1 MAWEQFSIAMQ
12 KFAKQYKE
20 GESERFDTV
29 AKPNMTIIMCV
40 TAESPVSGSPDYVA
54 YTGPAE
60 QRHQLSSPSVPFCKL
75 QLFHNSRNM
84 GCVGK
89 SLLL

>member
-1 MAWEQFSIAMQ
+1 MQ

-40 TAESPVSGSPDYVA
+40 TVESPVPGSPDYVA

-60 QRHQLSSPSVPFCKL
+60 QRPAEFSLDPFL
-75 QLFHNSRNM
+75 
-84 GCVGK
+84 
-89 SLLL
+89 

>member
-1 MAWEQFSIAMQ
+1 MHQGSLVYQVCLQNTIAWEQFSIAMQ

-29 AKPNMTIIMCV
+29 VKPYMTIIMCV
-40 TAESPVSGSPDYVA
+40 TVESPVSGSPDYVA

-60 QRHQLSSPSVPFCKL
+60 
-75 QLFHNSRNM
+75 
-84 GCVGK
+84 
-89 SLLL
+89 